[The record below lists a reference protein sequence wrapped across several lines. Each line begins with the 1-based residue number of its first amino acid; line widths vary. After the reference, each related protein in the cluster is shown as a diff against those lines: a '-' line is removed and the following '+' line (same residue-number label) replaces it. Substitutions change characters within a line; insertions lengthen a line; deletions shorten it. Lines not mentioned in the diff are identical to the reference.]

1 MMYKRKSSIFRFYSA
16 DKNKKGKFHFVPFK
30 FLFLSLYMFGVY
42 YVFLN
47 TSLENSSIE
56 CFKIINIHERNL
68 GEKEKNSNSSQRKKN
83 LNHKKEDVNKTKHN
97 TNEIIYNEEKL
108 DENNFSVNNY
118 VENEKTKIENSN
130 SINNINYNDI
140 SKQLTRQ
147 ELFDVLNSFNECPPK
162 EDLRNIWNH
171 PLGVAKEGFYD
182 IQKDLKGSIQKY
194 LDNDIYAGTDEDHS
208 KIFLYDRI
216 WNENIS
222 RFYKAIA
229 TEELEYNKNFFILI
243 NGKHTLDDILSF
255 IYSFLEHIKIL
266 KSELHEKHQK
276 ELSQKIS
283 QISNKKK

>member
-162 EDLRNIWNH
+162 EDLLNLWRHTLGLNKERLNALLNELFNVFPKNSIEFSFVPSKCGNTFSYTTIWFRCISECGAETSINETRFT
-171 PLGVAKEGFYD
+171 KEFYELINNKPSIDD
-182 IQKDLKGSIQKY
+182 IRDFIFSCLEQFEQMYKDLYKECESNVIYFKKKQKDKQVK
-194 LDNDIYAGTDEDHS
+194 
-208 KIFLYDRI
+208 
-216 WNENIS
+216 
-222 RFYKAIA
+222 
-229 TEELEYNKNFFILI
+229 
-243 NGKHTLDDILSF
+243 
-255 IYSFLEHIKIL
+255 
-266 KSELHEKHQK
+266 
-276 ELSQKIS
+276 
-283 QISNKKK
+283 